1 MNKLLV
7 TTDFSV
13 NSKAGIRFAMQLQSQ
28 TKCELLFY
36 HVVEIMKPTSWN
48 DVRYKHFAKQK
59 IAEFT
64 EELIAFIAK
73 VKGDDFKALGKI
85 SYKVEIGTAIDQ
97 MVIQAAKKNKAE
109 YICMATKGAGKIK
122 KIFGTNASSM
132 INQSPIPVIVV
143 PSTYKLKPLTDI
155 FYASDF
161 VKLGTELKTIE
172 KFASAL
178 KAKTKVFHYD
188 YLLHVPEN
196 KTKLDKQAAKY
207 KTKDIDFNF
216 RRLEIDTPLSEHLKK
231 EINKEKPDLI
241 VLFTKPNR
249 KWFDRLFP
257 SSEAQEMA
265 FNTKIPLLVFRK
277 KITA

>member
-7 TTDFSV
+7 TTDFST
-13 NSKAGIRFAMQLQSQ
+13 NSKAGIKFAMQIQAQ

-36 HVVEIMKPTSWN
+36 HVIEIMKPTSWN
-48 DVRYKHFAKQK
+48 DVRYKSFAKQK

-64 EELIAFIAK
+64 EELIAFITK
-73 VKGDDFKALGKI
+73 VKGTEFKALGKI
-85 SYKVEIGTAIDQ
+85 SYKVEIGTVIDQ
-97 MVIQAAKKNKAE
+97 MVIHAAKKNKADF
-109 YICMATKGAGKIK
+109 ICLATKGAGRIQ
-122 KIFGTNASSM
+122 KIFGTNSSSL
-132 INQSPIPVIVV
+132 INLSPIPVIVV
-143 PSTYKLKPLTDI
+143 PSNYNSTSITDV

-161 VKLGTELKTIE
+161 VKLGPELKLVQ
-172 KFASAL
+172 KFATDI

-196 KTKLDKQAAKY
+196 LAKLEKKSSKY
-207 KTKDIDFNF
+207 KTKDLSFNF
-216 RRLEIDTPLSEHLKK
+216 RRQEIDIPLSEHLKK
-231 EINKEKPDLI
+231 EIKKEKPSII
-241 VLFTKPNR
+241 VLFTKHNR

-265 FNTKIPLLVFRK
+265 FNSKIPLLVFRK